1 MNTKKLMK
9 VTYYDPNNNIRLTG
23 YSDTVVWD
31 DKGQPTLMALR
42 FGGYPEEVRGLAD
55 AIFGGITIEIES
67 EALTLKTLTR
77 QYRREISHDGV
88 YAEATLIVEDDGQQS
103 EGLNLIP

>member
-31 DKGQPTLMALR
+31 DKGQPTLMVLR
-42 FGGYPEEVRGLAD
+42 FGGCQRRYEIVR
-55 AIFGGITIEIES
+55 
-67 EALTLKTLTR
+67 K
-77 QYRREISHDGV
+77 RRRNFV
-88 YAEATLIVEDDGQQS
+88 VFRR
-103 EGLNLIP
+103 

>member
-1 MNTKKLMK
+1 MNKQKLMK
-9 VTYYDPNNNIRLTG
+9 VTYYDPKNNIRLTG

-31 DKGQPTLMALR
+31 DKGQPTLTALR

-77 QYRREISHDGV
+77 QYRRGISHDGV
-88 YAEATLIVEDDGQQS
+88 YAEATLIVAECGS
-103 EGLNLIP
+103 CKSVTRF

>member
-1 MNTKKLMK
+1 MHEQTKLMK
-9 VTYYDPNNNIRLTG
+9 VTYYDPKNNIRLTG

-67 EALTLKTLTR
+67 EQSTLTPQNTPTAVPAGDQPR
-77 QYRREISHDGV
+77 WGV
-88 YAEATLIVEDDGQQS
+88 R
-103 EGLNLIP
+103 

>member
-1 MNTKKLMK
+1 MHEQTKLMK
-9 VTYYDPNNNIRLTG
+9 VTYYDPKNNIRLTG

-55 AIFGGITIEIES
+55 AILAELPSKSRVSSQRSPSKHFPGSTGGRSATMGC
-67 EALTLKTLTR
+67 TL
-77 QYRREISHDGV
+77 RRPWLWRMTAS
-88 YAEATLIVEDDGQQS
+88 
-103 EGLNLIP
+103 